1 MTKKENH
8 NRIRS
13 NAAKIINQSC
23 RELTIEK
30 DKLLRAHEFKAMLKR
45 NCVSFLRLKR
55 KLKIFVRCESV
66 DLRVNLFS
74 KNSKLKKKMAR
85 VFA

>member
-1 MTKKENH
+1 MHSKYIVIALLASKEDKEIGETVLKSSNLKIILKEAQMTKKENH

-30 DKLLRAHEFKAMLKR
+30 DKP
-45 NCVSFLRLKR
+45 
-55 KLKIFVRCESV
+55 
-66 DLRVNLFS
+66 
-74 KNSKLKKKMAR
+74 
-85 VFA
+85 FACA